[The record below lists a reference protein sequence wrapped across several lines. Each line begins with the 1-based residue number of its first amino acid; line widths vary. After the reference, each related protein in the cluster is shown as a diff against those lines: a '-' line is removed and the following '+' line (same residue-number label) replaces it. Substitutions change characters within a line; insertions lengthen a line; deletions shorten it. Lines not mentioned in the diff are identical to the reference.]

1 MAAMDPIIM
10 HRQQHHHQQQHS
22 TLSQIHDISQATS
35 TAELT
40 KMIRQVSDALDA
52 EMRAP
57 NANYFAPH
65 TEALRCDCLE
75 LFRKLLVRNPYS
87 SQRKDILSKMWF
99 RAIYP
104 FIEQYR
110 ANIRQFETMLHAA
123 AAASGASSSPSPLS
137 SSSAATAFSTVAA
150 AAAAATSAAVASS
163 SGNPAAKPDTITT
176 RRELS
181 KWRARFQTFLQA
193 SAGMLLRMVVEMAET
208 HALVA
213 AGSLEC
219 LSDCALDARTLATHV
234 YGFDFVDC
242 LRSELH
248 PSLSSTQRAALAII
262 SKLLTHLGD
271 LSRYRILY
279 TSKKQQHQR
288 QTNNNSITT
297 TATGDGASSSNGS
310 YSTGDNVWWAAK
322 NFYRAAIKLAPHRGQ
337 PHNQIAVIY
346 GYEKNSLEGVFHYYR
361 ALSAQYDFMP
371 SEANLRTILDNAL
384 RAVDNLDGKNKHN
397 LSQQQQQSPNK
408 QQRQRHQERRQ
419 LRFRA
424 SAKSVD
430 ESDESNVAT
439 GYAYYDKQI
448 YARFTHLRYLFAFN
462 CPTSAAIAA
471 LGSENPLDQTATDQK
486 TITPEMEEQIS
497 TEIGLACGKFVH
509 GAKSGLID
517 ERQALITQAV
527 HLVEQ
532 QRLACLNANA
542 AETRLHDPVIARLSA
557 HLSMRIAEH
566 VCFGISRSISDAM
579 GAHKGGNG
587 NGSASSAARLAIKS
601 PSDLLSNP
609 SRRTLPLLVQ
619 TLIWTVSA
627 CIRVVKDSTSRD
639 YLAAHGGAPITEL
652 KSQVFKVIRDC
663 GLLAN
668 MRKLRTAME
677 QAHGKISRRSP
688 LTSPV
693 AWKDTLLS
701 MDNLTH
707 HIWTL
712 SNASGGTSAQRGY
725 EPELLAGWQLP
736 DGSVWGR
743 LAPVGETDQH
753 SKLRPLSPLAD
764 ISEDTRLLALWRQ
777 LYWLLSVLL
786 EALPMVLDLVDREE
800 SARQTA
806 SGSATQKQQQRLG
819 RADEEV
825 LLHEATPDD
834 SEDGGESNND
844 EDEDD
849 EDAENETICFQGRPQ
864 WQQRQPSSSAATA
877 AGATTAASP
886 KPQLHSV
893 ASAASSV
900 ALEGNADV
908 AGPID
913 SATQAEWQ
921 SSVPPTPQMAQQTY
935 KSLRQPFASNNNSS
949 ISDQLLLSQLWRIA
963 APRHQKEQGSLK
975 EDAELES
982 TESAMRMIEQM
993 ELAKETRAYGSG
1005 TGGQSVAAGFSPE
1018 MAPYY
1023 GRPSGVGAGP
1033 IGSRFQG
1040 SAIAAAT
1047 AIPSASSAAALDGIS
1062 SITTGGGGQS
1072 YTQHTMAAQKTS
1084 GAMSPDDVYRA
1095 RQHQQQQQQHSVSAV
1110 TSALYSPQLL
1120 PVSLIGNGSSG
1131 GKPNAMDAWQQY
1143 QMEHQRKVV
1152 LQQQLEQQQKLQHQL
1167 HQRLAGQGIGTMS
1180 FLQQQQQQQKHVGA
1194 AAALGSVRDGDDYQM
1209 DTTTAS
1215 VVSMALS
1222 APNEKQQRHRAGGD
1236 LSSVYSAYGNFS
1248 ANGRVQ
1254 SMATAAASSA
1264 AVAALSPSLSSSG
1277 GYYQTS
1283 TYNQQQQPQ
1292 PQQQMSGLPAIA
1304 HTVSYPH
1311 TLGNTMMM
1319 MGPPPPP
1326 SQQQP
1331 QAQFGSGSGSGNG
1344 GGGGGNSSV
1353 GSASSA
1359 YPWASPM
1366 MSAALVSPSGEGG
1379 VLLPAN
1385 GNGSSSSNGTGNN
1398 HSSLAGYLSPML
1410 EQRRN
1415 MAPQHRQQHFDL
1427 QPQQYPQYRQ
1437 YQHQHQHIGASSGS
1451 ATHGY

>member
-1 MAAMDPIIM
+1 MAAMDPIIV
-10 HRQQHHHQQQHS
+10 HRQQHHQQQQQQHS
-22 TLSQIHDISQATS
+22 TLSQMRDISQATS

-57 NANYFAPH
+57 NANHFAPH

-87 SQRKDILSKMWF
+87 SQRKDIPSKMWF
-99 RAIYP
+99 RTIYP
-104 FIEQYR
+104 SIEQYR
-110 ANIRQFETMLHAA
+110 ANIRQLETMLHAA
-123 AAASGASSSPSPLS
+123 AAVSGASSSPSPLS

-150 AAAAATSAAVASS
+150 AAAAAVSS
-163 SGNPAAKPDTITT
+163 GGNPAAKPDTITT
-176 RRELS
+176 RKELS

-193 SAGMLLRMVVEMAET
+193 SAGMLLRMVVELAET

-213 AGSLEC
+213 AGSLSC

-248 PSLSSTQRAALAII
+248 PTLSSTQRAALAII

-279 TSKKQQHQR
+279 TSKKQQQQQHQHQR
-288 QTNNNSITT
+288 QTNNNNNSI

-310 YSTGDNVWWAAK
+310 YSAGDDVWWAAK

-384 RAVDNLDGKNKHN
+384 RAVDNLDSKNKHN
-397 LSQQQQQSPNK
+397 LSQQQQQQQQQSPNK
-408 QQRQRHQERRQ
+408 QQRQRHQEKRQ
-419 LRFRA
+419 LRSKA

-430 ESDESNVAT
+430 ESDEGNAAT

-462 CPTSAAIAA
+462 CPTLAAIAA
-471 LGSENPLDQTATDQK
+471 LESENPLDQTATDQK
-486 TITPEMEEQIS
+486 TVTPEMEEQIS

-517 ERQALITQAV
+517 ERQALMTQAV
-527 HLVEQ
+527 HLIEQ
-532 QRLACLNANA
+532 QRLAGLNANA

-587 NGSASSAARLAIKS
+587 NGNGSASSAARLAIKS

-619 TLIWTVSA
+619 TLIWIVSA

-743 LAPVGETDQH
+743 LAPVEETDQN

-800 SARQTA
+800 SAQQPA
-806 SGSATQKQQQRLG
+806 SDSVDQKQHLG
-819 RADEEV
+819 RADEEI
-825 LLHEATPDD
+825 LLHKATPDG
-834 SEDGGESNND
+834 SESNSDDDDDDD
-844 EDEDD
+844 EYEG

-864 WQQRQPSSSAATA
+864 WQQRQPSAAA
-877 AGATTAASP
+877 AAAP
-886 KPQLHSV
+886 PQLHSV

-900 ALEGNADV
+900 ALEGTVDA
-908 AGPID
+908 
-913 SATQAEWQ
+913 ATQSDWH

-935 KSLRQPFASNNNSS
+935 KSLRQSSASNNNSS
-949 ISDQLLLSQLWRIA
+949 VSEKLLLSELWRMA
-963 APRHQKEQGSLK
+963 APQQRKEQGSLK
-975 EDAELES
+975 EEAELES

-1005 TGGQSVAAGFSPE
+1005 SGGQSVAAGFSPE

-1023 GRPSGVGAGP
+1023 GRSSGVGAGP

-1047 AIPSASSAAALDGIS
+1047 AIPSASSAAGLDGIS
-1062 SITTGGGGQS
+1062 SITAAGGGGQS
-1072 YTQHTMAAQKTS
+1072 YNQNTMAAQKTS

-1095 RQHQQQQQQHSVSAV
+1095 RQHQHQQPHQQQQHSVSAV

-1120 PVSLIGNGSSG
+1120 PVSLIGNGSSSG
-1131 GKPNAMDAWQQY
+1131 GKQNAMDAWQQY

-1152 LQQQLEQQQKLQHQL
+1152 LQQQLEEQQKLQHQL
-1167 HQRLAGQGIGTMS
+1167 NQRLAGQGMGAIS
-1180 FLQQQQQQQKHVGA
+1180 FLQQQQQQKHIGSAAAA
-1194 AAALGSVRDGDDYQM
+1194 AAALGSGRDGDDYQM

-1222 APNEKQQRHRAGGD
+1222 APTEKQQKYRAGGD

-1254 SMATAAASSA
+1254 SMATATAS
-1264 AVAALSPSLSSSG
+1264 
-1277 GYYQTS
+1277 
-1283 TYNQQQQPQ
+1283 
-1292 PQQQMSGLPAIA
+1292 
-1304 HTVSYPH
+1304 
-1311 TLGNTMMM
+1311 
-1319 MGPPPPP
+1319 
-1326 SQQQP
+1326 
-1331 QAQFGSGSGSGNG
+1331 
-1344 GGGGGNSSV
+1344 
-1353 GSASSA
+1353 
-1359 YPWASPM
+1359 
-1366 MSAALVSPSGEGG
+1366 
-1379 VLLPAN
+1379 
-1385 GNGSSSSNGTGNN
+1385 
-1398 HSSLAGYLSPML
+1398 
-1410 EQRRN
+1410 
-1415 MAPQHRQQHFDL
+1415 
-1427 QPQQYPQYRQ
+1427 
-1437 YQHQHQHIGASSGS
+1437 
-1451 ATHGY
+1451 